1 MSNEQDARK
10 TFLTRKQTMKKSAYV
25 ALTAT
30 CLLITSA
37 LTGKAVTYWDI
48 DVFSEKL
55 SGSNPTRADD
65 FDITT
70 GLLGGYDPITETIY
84 SATVWFG
91 LSDDRLLDSDEWV
104 EFKLDG
110 LDFLN
115 PIEVDLGLVSG
126 QVLGQALV
134 SLDSTGT
141 LSYVIQRTDG
151 DFWALGA
158 KLMAEAKPRTV
169 PDGGATLMLLGGA
182 LAGIEALRRRSAR
195 KK

>member
-1 MSNEQDARK
+1 MNNEHDARK
-10 TFLTRKQTMKKSAYV
+10 TSLTRKQTMKKSTYV
-25 ALTAT
+25 ALTAI
-30 CLLITSA
+30 CLLIASA

-48 DVFSEKL
+48 DVFSVKL
-55 SGSNPTRADD
+55 SDSNRTKAGE

-70 GLLGGYDPITETIY
+70 GLLGGYDPLAQTIY

-91 LSDDRLLDSDEWV
+91 LSDDSLLDSDEWV

-110 LDFLN
+110 LDFLT

-126 QVLGQALV
+126 QVLGQALL

-141 LSYVIQRTDG
+141 LSYTIQRTDG

-195 KK
+195 RK